1 MLYFTKLFLTSIF
14 IINVETV
21 IASEAKTGL
30 PQLDLN
36 TYPSLMFWSIISLI
50 LGFVLMKYLV
60 TPNIKSILNSRET
73 SIQNDLVKAKTSNQ
87 ESEKIKQSIIKS
99 QEDIKSK
106 SQKII
111 SDAILESKQSI
122 EKKEKEISEK
132 LELKVS
138 EAEQKII
145 DTQNTVI
152 NDVINVETV
161 IASEAK
167 TGLPQIDLNTYPS
180 LMFWSINSLILG
192 FVLMKYLLTPNIKSI
207 LNSRETSIQND
218 LVKAKTSN
226 QESEKIRQLIIK
238 SQEDIKS
245 KSQKIIS
252 DAILESKQSIEK
264 KEKEISEKLEL
275 KVSEAEQKIIDTQN
289 TVINDVINVAEE
301 ITADVVRKFTD
312 IKYDKSNVKKAI
324 KLASNNVLMEK

>member
-1 MLYFTKLFLTSIF
+1 MLYFTKLFLTSIL

-50 LGFVLMKYLV
+50 IGFALMKYLV

-122 EKKEKEISEK
+122 EKKEKEISAK

-138 EAEQKII
+138 EAEKKII

-152 NDVINVETV
+152 
-161 IASEAK
+161 K
-167 TGLPQIDLNTYPS
+167 
-180 LMFWSINSLILG
+180 
-192 FVLMKYLLTPNIKSI
+192 
-207 LNSRETSIQND
+207 
-218 LVKAKTSN
+218 
-226 QESEKIRQLIIK
+226 
-238 SQEDIKS
+238 
-245 KSQKIIS
+245 
-252 DAILESKQSIEK
+252 
-264 KEKEISEKLEL
+264 
-275 KVSEAEQKIIDTQN
+275 
-289 TVINDVINVAEE
+289 DVINVAEE
-301 ITADVVRKFTD
+301 ITADVVKKFTD

-324 KLASNNVLMEK
+324 KLASNNILMEK

>member
-50 LGFVLMKYLV
+50 IGFALMKYLV

-122 EKKEKEISEK
+122 EKKEKEISAK

-138 EAEQKII
+138 EAEK
-145 DTQNTVI
+145 
-152 NDVINVETV
+152 
-161 IASEAK
+161 
-167 TGLPQIDLNTYPS
+167 
-180 LMFWSINSLILG
+180 
-192 FVLMKYLLTPNIKSI
+192 
-207 LNSRETSIQND
+207 
-218 LVKAKTSN
+218 
-226 QESEKIRQLIIK
+226 
-238 SQEDIKS
+238 
-245 KSQKIIS
+245 
-252 DAILESKQSIEK
+252 
-264 KEKEISEKLEL
+264 
-275 KVSEAEQKIIDTQN
+275 KIIDTQN

-301 ITADVVRKFTD
+301 ITADVVKKFTD

>member
-87 ESEKIKQSIIKS
+87 ESEKIRQSIIKS

-122 EKKEKEISEK
+122 EKKEKEISAK

-138 EAEQKII
+138 EAEK
-145 DTQNTVI
+145 
-152 NDVINVETV
+152 
-161 IASEAK
+161 
-167 TGLPQIDLNTYPS
+167 
-180 LMFWSINSLILG
+180 
-192 FVLMKYLLTPNIKSI
+192 
-207 LNSRETSIQND
+207 
-218 LVKAKTSN
+218 
-226 QESEKIRQLIIK
+226 
-238 SQEDIKS
+238 
-245 KSQKIIS
+245 
-252 DAILESKQSIEK
+252 
-264 KEKEISEKLEL
+264 
-275 KVSEAEQKIIDTQN
+275 KIIDTQN

-324 KLASNNVLMEK
+324 KQASNNELMEK

>member
-14 IINVETV
+14 IINVEIV

-50 LGFVLMKYLV
+50 IGFALMKYLV

-73 SIQNDLVKAKTSNQ
+73 SLQNDLVKAKTSNQ

-111 SDAILESKQSI
+111 SDAILESKQSV
-122 EKKEKEISEK
+122 EKKEKEISAK

-138 EAEQKII
+138 EAEK
-145 DTQNTVI
+145 
-152 NDVINVETV
+152 
-161 IASEAK
+161 
-167 TGLPQIDLNTYPS
+167 
-180 LMFWSINSLILG
+180 
-192 FVLMKYLLTPNIKSI
+192 
-207 LNSRETSIQND
+207 
-218 LVKAKTSN
+218 
-226 QESEKIRQLIIK
+226 
-238 SQEDIKS
+238 
-245 KSQKIIS
+245 
-252 DAILESKQSIEK
+252 
-264 KEKEISEKLEL
+264 
-275 KVSEAEQKIIDTQN
+275 KIIDTQN

>member
-50 LGFVLMKYLV
+50 IGFALMKYLV

-87 ESEKIKQSIIKS
+87 ESEKIRQSIIKS

-122 EKKEKEISEK
+122 EKKEKEISAK

-138 EAEQKII
+138 EAEK
-145 DTQNTVI
+145 
-152 NDVINVETV
+152 
-161 IASEAK
+161 
-167 TGLPQIDLNTYPS
+167 
-180 LMFWSINSLILG
+180 
-192 FVLMKYLLTPNIKSI
+192 
-207 LNSRETSIQND
+207 
-218 LVKAKTSN
+218 
-226 QESEKIRQLIIK
+226 
-238 SQEDIKS
+238 
-245 KSQKIIS
+245 
-252 DAILESKQSIEK
+252 
-264 KEKEISEKLEL
+264 
-275 KVSEAEQKIIDTQN
+275 KIIDTQN

-324 KLASNNVLMEK
+324 KLAANNVLMEK

>member
-50 LGFVLMKYLV
+50 LGFVLMKFLV

-87 ESEKIKQSIIKS
+87 ESEKIRQSIIKS

-122 EKKEKEISEK
+122 EKKEKEISAK

-138 EAEQKII
+138 EAEK
-145 DTQNTVI
+145 
-152 NDVINVETV
+152 
-161 IASEAK
+161 
-167 TGLPQIDLNTYPS
+167 
-180 LMFWSINSLILG
+180 
-192 FVLMKYLLTPNIKSI
+192 
-207 LNSRETSIQND
+207 
-218 LVKAKTSN
+218 
-226 QESEKIRQLIIK
+226 
-238 SQEDIKS
+238 
-245 KSQKIIS
+245 
-252 DAILESKQSIEK
+252 
-264 KEKEISEKLEL
+264 
-275 KVSEAEQKIIDTQN
+275 KIIDTQN

-324 KLASNNVLMEK
+324 KLAANNVLMEK

>member
-36 TYPSLMFWSIISLI
+36 TYPSLIFWSIISLI

-87 ESEKIKQSIIKS
+87 ESEKIRQSIIKS

-111 SDAILESKQSI
+111 SDAIVESKQSI
-122 EKKEKEISEK
+122 EKKEKEISAK

-138 EAEQKII
+138 EAEK
-145 DTQNTVI
+145 
-152 NDVINVETV
+152 
-161 IASEAK
+161 
-167 TGLPQIDLNTYPS
+167 
-180 LMFWSINSLILG
+180 
-192 FVLMKYLLTPNIKSI
+192 
-207 LNSRETSIQND
+207 
-218 LVKAKTSN
+218 
-226 QESEKIRQLIIK
+226 
-238 SQEDIKS
+238 
-245 KSQKIIS
+245 
-252 DAILESKQSIEK
+252 
-264 KEKEISEKLEL
+264 
-275 KVSEAEQKIIDTQN
+275 KIIDTQN

-301 ITADVVRKFTD
+301 ITADVVKKFTD

>member
-50 LGFVLMKYLV
+50 IGFALMKYLV

-99 QEDIKSK
+99 KEDIKSK

-122 EKKEKEISEK
+122 EKKEKEISAK

-138 EAEQKII
+138 EAEK
-145 DTQNTVI
+145 
-152 NDVINVETV
+152 
-161 IASEAK
+161 
-167 TGLPQIDLNTYPS
+167 
-180 LMFWSINSLILG
+180 
-192 FVLMKYLLTPNIKSI
+192 
-207 LNSRETSIQND
+207 
-218 LVKAKTSN
+218 
-226 QESEKIRQLIIK
+226 
-238 SQEDIKS
+238 
-245 KSQKIIS
+245 
-252 DAILESKQSIEK
+252 
-264 KEKEISEKLEL
+264 
-275 KVSEAEQKIIDTQN
+275 KIIDTQN
-289 TVINDVINVAEE
+289 TVINDVINVAED
-301 ITADVVRKFTD
+301 ITADVVKKFTD

-324 KLASNNVLMEK
+324 KLASNNILMEK

>member
-14 IINVETV
+14 IINIETV

-36 TYPSLMFWSIISLI
+36 TYPSLMFWSIISLVI
-50 LGFVLMKYLV
+50 GFALMKYLV

-87 ESEKIKQSIIKS
+87 ESEKIRQSIIKS

-122 EKKEKEISEK
+122 EKKEKEISAK

-138 EAEQKII
+138 EAEK
-145 DTQNTVI
+145 
-152 NDVINVETV
+152 
-161 IASEAK
+161 
-167 TGLPQIDLNTYPS
+167 
-180 LMFWSINSLILG
+180 
-192 FVLMKYLLTPNIKSI
+192 
-207 LNSRETSIQND
+207 
-218 LVKAKTSN
+218 
-226 QESEKIRQLIIK
+226 
-238 SQEDIKS
+238 
-245 KSQKIIS
+245 
-252 DAILESKQSIEK
+252 
-264 KEKEISEKLEL
+264 
-275 KVSEAEQKIIDTQN
+275 KIIDTQN

-301 ITADVVRKFTD
+301 ITVDVVKKFTD
-312 IKYDKSNVKKAI
+312 IKCDKSNIKKAI
-324 KLASNNVLMEK
+324 KLASNNILMEK

>member
-50 LGFVLMKYLV
+50 IGFILMKYLV

-122 EKKEKEISEK
+122 EKKEKEISAK

-138 EAEQKII
+138 EAEK
-145 DTQNTVI
+145 
-152 NDVINVETV
+152 
-161 IASEAK
+161 
-167 TGLPQIDLNTYPS
+167 
-180 LMFWSINSLILG
+180 
-192 FVLMKYLLTPNIKSI
+192 
-207 LNSRETSIQND
+207 
-218 LVKAKTSN
+218 
-226 QESEKIRQLIIK
+226 
-238 SQEDIKS
+238 
-245 KSQKIIS
+245 
-252 DAILESKQSIEK
+252 
-264 KEKEISEKLEL
+264 
-275 KVSEAEQKIIDTQN
+275 KIIDTQN

-324 KLASNNVLMEK
+324 KLAANNVLMEK

>member
-87 ESEKIKQSIIKS
+87 ESEKIRQSIIKS

-111 SDAILESKQSI
+111 SGAILESKQSI
-122 EKKEKEISEK
+122 EKKEKEISAK

-138 EAEQKII
+138 EAEK
-145 DTQNTVI
+145 
-152 NDVINVETV
+152 
-161 IASEAK
+161 
-167 TGLPQIDLNTYPS
+167 
-180 LMFWSINSLILG
+180 
-192 FVLMKYLLTPNIKSI
+192 
-207 LNSRETSIQND
+207 
-218 LVKAKTSN
+218 
-226 QESEKIRQLIIK
+226 
-238 SQEDIKS
+238 
-245 KSQKIIS
+245 
-252 DAILESKQSIEK
+252 
-264 KEKEISEKLEL
+264 
-275 KVSEAEQKIIDTQN
+275 KIIDTQN

>member
-122 EKKEKEISEK
+122 EKKENEISEK

-138 EAEQKII
+138 EAEK
-145 DTQNTVI
+145 
-152 NDVINVETV
+152 
-161 IASEAK
+161 
-167 TGLPQIDLNTYPS
+167 
-180 LMFWSINSLILG
+180 
-192 FVLMKYLLTPNIKSI
+192 
-207 LNSRETSIQND
+207 
-218 LVKAKTSN
+218 
-226 QESEKIRQLIIK
+226 
-238 SQEDIKS
+238 
-245 KSQKIIS
+245 
-252 DAILESKQSIEK
+252 
-264 KEKEISEKLEL
+264 
-275 KVSEAEQKIIDTQN
+275 KIIDTQN

>member
-50 LGFVLMKYLV
+50 IGFALMKYLV

-87 ESEKIKQSIIKS
+87 ESEKIRQSIIKS

-122 EKKEKEISEK
+122 EKKETEISAK

-138 EAEQKII
+138 EAEKKII

-152 NDVINVETV
+152 
-161 IASEAK
+161 K
-167 TGLPQIDLNTYPS
+167 
-180 LMFWSINSLILG
+180 
-192 FVLMKYLLTPNIKSI
+192 
-207 LNSRETSIQND
+207 
-218 LVKAKTSN
+218 
-226 QESEKIRQLIIK
+226 
-238 SQEDIKS
+238 
-245 KSQKIIS
+245 
-252 DAILESKQSIEK
+252 
-264 KEKEISEKLEL
+264 
-275 KVSEAEQKIIDTQN
+275 
-289 TVINDVINVAEE
+289 DVINVAEE
-301 ITADVVRKFTD
+301 ITADVVKKFTD

>member
-50 LGFVLMKYLV
+50 IGFILMKYLV

-122 EKKEKEISEK
+122 EKKENEISEK

-138 EAEQKII
+138 EAEK
-145 DTQNTVI
+145 
-152 NDVINVETV
+152 
-161 IASEAK
+161 
-167 TGLPQIDLNTYPS
+167 
-180 LMFWSINSLILG
+180 
-192 FVLMKYLLTPNIKSI
+192 
-207 LNSRETSIQND
+207 
-218 LVKAKTSN
+218 
-226 QESEKIRQLIIK
+226 
-238 SQEDIKS
+238 
-245 KSQKIIS
+245 
-252 DAILESKQSIEK
+252 
-264 KEKEISEKLEL
+264 
-275 KVSEAEQKIIDTQN
+275 KIIDTQN

-324 KLASNNVLMEK
+324 KLAANNVLMEK

>member
-50 LGFVLMKYLV
+50 IGFALMKYLV

-122 EKKEKEISEK
+122 EKKEKEISAK

-138 EAEQKII
+138 EAEKKIL
-145 DTQNTVI
+145 DTQN
-152 NDVINVETV
+152 
-161 IASEAK
+161 S
-167 TGLPQIDLNTYPS
+167 
-180 LMFWSINSLILG
+180 
-192 FVLMKYLLTPNIKSI
+192 
-207 LNSRETSIQND
+207 
-218 LVKAKTSN
+218 
-226 QESEKIRQLIIK
+226 
-238 SQEDIKS
+238 
-245 KSQKIIS
+245 
-252 DAILESKQSIEK
+252 
-264 KEKEISEKLEL
+264 
-275 KVSEAEQKIIDTQN
+275 
-289 TVINDVINVAEE
+289 VINDVINVAEE
-301 ITADVVRKFTD
+301 ITADVVKKFTD

-324 KLASNNVLMEK
+324 KLASNNILMEK

>member
-87 ESEKIKQSIIKS
+87 ESEKIRQSIIKS

-111 SDAILESKQSI
+111 SDAILESKHSI
-122 EKKEKEISEK
+122 EKKEKEISAK

-138 EAEQKII
+138 EAEK
-145 DTQNTVI
+145 
-152 NDVINVETV
+152 
-161 IASEAK
+161 
-167 TGLPQIDLNTYPS
+167 
-180 LMFWSINSLILG
+180 
-192 FVLMKYLLTPNIKSI
+192 
-207 LNSRETSIQND
+207 
-218 LVKAKTSN
+218 
-226 QESEKIRQLIIK
+226 
-238 SQEDIKS
+238 
-245 KSQKIIS
+245 
-252 DAILESKQSIEK
+252 
-264 KEKEISEKLEL
+264 
-275 KVSEAEQKIIDTQN
+275 KIIDTQN

-301 ITADVVRKFTD
+301 ITADVVQKFTD

>member
-50 LGFVLMKYLV
+50 IGFALMKYLV

-87 ESEKIKQSIIKS
+87 ESEKIRQSIIKS

-111 SDAILESKQSI
+111 SYAILESKQSI
-122 EKKEKEISEK
+122 EKKEKEISAK

-138 EAEQKII
+138 EAEK
-145 DTQNTVI
+145 
-152 NDVINVETV
+152 
-161 IASEAK
+161 
-167 TGLPQIDLNTYPS
+167 
-180 LMFWSINSLILG
+180 
-192 FVLMKYLLTPNIKSI
+192 
-207 LNSRETSIQND
+207 
-218 LVKAKTSN
+218 
-226 QESEKIRQLIIK
+226 
-238 SQEDIKS
+238 
-245 KSQKIIS
+245 
-252 DAILESKQSIEK
+252 
-264 KEKEISEKLEL
+264 
-275 KVSEAEQKIIDTQN
+275 KIIDTQN

>member
-36 TYPSLMFWSIISLI
+36 TYPSLMFWSIVSLI
-50 LGFVLMKYLV
+50 IGFALMKYLV
-60 TPNIKSILNSRET
+60 TPNIKSIINSRET

-111 SDAILESKQSI
+111 SDAIVESKQSI
-122 EKKEKEISEK
+122 EKKEKEISTK

-138 EAEQKII
+138 EAEK
-145 DTQNTVI
+145 
-152 NDVINVETV
+152 
-161 IASEAK
+161 
-167 TGLPQIDLNTYPS
+167 
-180 LMFWSINSLILG
+180 
-192 FVLMKYLLTPNIKSI
+192 
-207 LNSRETSIQND
+207 
-218 LVKAKTSN
+218 
-226 QESEKIRQLIIK
+226 
-238 SQEDIKS
+238 
-245 KSQKIIS
+245 
-252 DAILESKQSIEK
+252 
-264 KEKEISEKLEL
+264 
-275 KVSEAEQKIIDTQN
+275 KIIDTQN

-301 ITADVVRKFTD
+301 ITADVVKKFTD

-324 KLASNNVLMEK
+324 KLASNNILMEK

>member
-14 IINVETV
+14 IINVKIV

-50 LGFVLMKYLV
+50 IGFALMKYLV

-87 ESEKIKQSIIKS
+87 ESEKIRQSIIKS

-111 SDAILESKQSI
+111 SDAILESKQRKK
-122 EKKEKEISEK
+122 KKEKEISAK

-138 EAEQKII
+138 EAEK
-145 DTQNTVI
+145 
-152 NDVINVETV
+152 
-161 IASEAK
+161 
-167 TGLPQIDLNTYPS
+167 
-180 LMFWSINSLILG
+180 
-192 FVLMKYLLTPNIKSI
+192 
-207 LNSRETSIQND
+207 
-218 LVKAKTSN
+218 
-226 QESEKIRQLIIK
+226 
-238 SQEDIKS
+238 
-245 KSQKIIS
+245 
-252 DAILESKQSIEK
+252 
-264 KEKEISEKLEL
+264 
-275 KVSEAEQKIIDTQN
+275 KIIDTQN

-301 ITADVVRKFTD
+301 ITADVVSKFTD

-324 KLASNNVLMEK
+324 KLASNNILMEK

>member
-50 LGFVLMKYLV
+50 IGFALMKYLV

-122 EKKEKEISEK
+122 EKKEKEISAK

-138 EAEQKII
+138 EAEK
-145 DTQNTVI
+145 
-152 NDVINVETV
+152 
-161 IASEAK
+161 
-167 TGLPQIDLNTYPS
+167 
-180 LMFWSINSLILG
+180 
-192 FVLMKYLLTPNIKSI
+192 
-207 LNSRETSIQND
+207 
-218 LVKAKTSN
+218 
-226 QESEKIRQLIIK
+226 
-238 SQEDIKS
+238 
-245 KSQKIIS
+245 
-252 DAILESKQSIEK
+252 
-264 KEKEISEKLEL
+264 
-275 KVSEAEQKIIDTQN
+275 KIIDTQN

>member
-36 TYPSLMFWSIISLI
+36 TYPSLMFWSIVSLI
-50 LGFVLMKYLV
+50 IGFALMKYLV

-87 ESEKIKQSIIKS
+87 EAEKIKQSIIKS

-122 EKKEKEISEK
+122 EKKEKEISAK

-138 EAEQKII
+138 EAEK
-145 DTQNTVI
+145 
-152 NDVINVETV
+152 
-161 IASEAK
+161 
-167 TGLPQIDLNTYPS
+167 
-180 LMFWSINSLILG
+180 
-192 FVLMKYLLTPNIKSI
+192 
-207 LNSRETSIQND
+207 
-218 LVKAKTSN
+218 
-226 QESEKIRQLIIK
+226 
-238 SQEDIKS
+238 
-245 KSQKIIS
+245 
-252 DAILESKQSIEK
+252 
-264 KEKEISEKLEL
+264 
-275 KVSEAEQKIIDTQN
+275 KIIDTQN

-301 ITADVVRKFTD
+301 IIADVVKKFTD

-324 KLASNNVLMEK
+324 KLASNNILMEK